1 MNKAALARELFD
13 LAGLAQ
19 AHGWSAEELLCME
32 IKQRER
38 RFRQQELRNLQT

>member
-13 LAGLAQ
+13 LAELAQ
-19 AHGWSAEELLCME
+19 ARGWSAEELLSAE

-38 RFRQQELRNLQT
+38 EFRQQERRNLQT